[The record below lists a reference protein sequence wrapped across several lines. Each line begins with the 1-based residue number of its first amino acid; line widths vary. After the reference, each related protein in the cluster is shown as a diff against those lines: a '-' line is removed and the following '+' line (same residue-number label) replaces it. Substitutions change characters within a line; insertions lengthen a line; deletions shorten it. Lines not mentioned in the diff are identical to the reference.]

1 MSKDL
6 KTPLIQN
13 GRYDEE
19 SIVPPIKK
27 SAVSFKPSKDL
38 FNLEHF
44 IYLTGLLDREH
55 GSRHKEL
62 AA

>member
-1 MSKDL
+1 MNKDL

-19 SIVPPIKK
+19 SMVPPKRK
-27 SAVSFKPSKDL
+27 STVSFKKSEEL

-44 IYLTGLLDREH
+44 IYLTGLLDKEQKSLH
-55 GSRHKEL
+55 EEL

>member
-19 SIVPPIKK
+19 SMVPPIKK

-55 GSRHKEL
+55 G
-62 AA
+62 